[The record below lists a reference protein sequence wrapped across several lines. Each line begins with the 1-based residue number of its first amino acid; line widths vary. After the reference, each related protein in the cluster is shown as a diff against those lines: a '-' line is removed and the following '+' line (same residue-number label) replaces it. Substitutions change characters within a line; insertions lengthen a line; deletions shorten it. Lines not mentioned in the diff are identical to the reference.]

1 MKLAGKTVLLTG
13 ANGGIGSC
21 LARELATDGAAL
33 ILTGRDEPSLRRL
46 QQTLPEPGRH
56 QVKVVDLMSATSV
69 HSLVK
74 SCQERTGN
82 VDILINN
89 AGMSDFSF
97 VASSDSEVSR
107 ALIELNLTVPV
118 TLTASLLPAL
128 LRRPEAAVI
137 NIGSAFGSIGYPGFA
152 VYGASK
158 SGLRTFSEALRRELA
173 DSGVRVLYAAP
184 RATLTPM
191 NSSRVVAMNKALG
204 NAMDDPETVAA
215 AIAERVRKGQWGE
228 ISFGRPERFYAM
240 LNRIFPRIIDLAMRQ
255 QLQKI
260 RHFSRVPVAGN
271 SLSEQ
276 EAV

>member
-158 SGLRTFSEALRRELA
+158 SGLKTFSEALRRELA

-215 AIAERVRKGQWGE
+215 AITARIRKGQWGD

>member
-21 LARELATDGAAL
+21 LARELANDGAAL

-46 QQTLPEPGRH
+46 QQTLSEPGRH
-56 QVKVVDLMSATSV
+56 QVKVVDLMSATGV

-158 SGLRTFSEALRRELA
+158 SGLKTFSEALRRELA

-215 AIAERVRKGQWGE
+215 AITARIRKGQWGD